1 MTKEMIKERFG
12 EGLEK
17 AKEFAKDN
25 KKDILVFGGATAV
38 TLLCCRKIEK
48 NAFGRGYGEALKN
61 TAALRDLGKKIAN
74 VSPRGMVF
82 HVSEFTANTLSNRV
96 NNLELVS
103 KYLVDPEISK
113 NITGVVVV
121 TKE

>member
-17 AKEFAKDN
+17 VKEFAKDN
-25 KKDILVFGGATAV
+25 KQDILVFGGVAAV
-38 TLLCCRKIEK
+38 TLLCGRKLEK
-48 NAFGRGYGEALKN
+48 NAFRRGYGEALKN
-61 TAALRDLGKKIAN
+61 TAVLRDLGKRIAN
-74 VSPRGMVF
+74 IAPKDETFYVD
-82 HVSEFTANTLSNRV
+82 EYTATCIGDKV

-113 NITGVVVV
+113 NITGVVIVAR
-121 TKE
+121 